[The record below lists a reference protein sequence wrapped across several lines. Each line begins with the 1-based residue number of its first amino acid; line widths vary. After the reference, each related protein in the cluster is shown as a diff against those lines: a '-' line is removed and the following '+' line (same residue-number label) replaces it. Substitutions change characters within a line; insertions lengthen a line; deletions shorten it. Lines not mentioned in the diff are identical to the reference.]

1 VTAPAAAVL
10 PEARTA
16 QIDLELKTFRELPP
30 SVKTRVVVDG
40 ETVVEWDPLKWWSQH
55 CGMLPLLSAL
65 ARKVLCIP
73 ATSASSERVFSSAG
87 LTVTSLRNRL
97 TEDQAGRLVFL
108 AGSWETVAQLSRA
121 AAAAG
126 AGAVA
131 GSSAGCSSARGA
143 TATRGNSTSR
153 SESDPVRSVADQRAA
168 LDVAA
173 AALSEG
179 THAAPWSNGGSGM
192 GEGVPRKRKRKKA
205 GSSRGSG
212 SNSTAAAARQRKA
225 KPADTAEKGQPR
237 AQGGKGKGK
246 KQLTL
251 SFKEASSGSW
261 RQRVRC

>member
-1 VTAPAAAVL
+1 
-10 PEARTA
+10 
-16 QIDLELKTFRELPP
+16 
-30 SVKTRVVVDG
+30 
-40 ETVVEWDPLKWWSQH
+40 
-55 CGMLPLLSAL
+55 
-65 ARKVLCIP
+65 
-73 ATSASSERVFSSAG
+73 VFSSAG

-126 AGAVA
+126 AGAGAAA

-143 TATRGNSTSR
+143 TATCGNITSR

-179 THAAPWSNGGSGM
+179 THAAPWSNGGGGM

-212 SNSTAAAARQRKA
+212 SNSTAAAARQRKT
-225 KPADTAEKGQPR
+225 KPADTAEKGQQR

-251 SFKEASSGSW
+251 SFKEASSGSDASDDSNVSGVSVAVT
-261 RQRVRC
+261 RKATSKPT